1 MNARVAS
8 SLLALGL
15 ATLSSSALAFPGLD
29 IGVGVVGLAGGSI
42 IDKASESDPASQA
55 YPGFAGT
62 RVGVGGVVE
71 ARFLGIVGIEA
82 GYVVSTDKGE
92 GDVSL
97 LGKSIAAS
105 LGQTASHIPVM
116 VKLVAP
122 IPVFAP
128 FVAAGIDFVKPGS
141 CESSLKLE
149 GVTVPTTCYND
160 SYSMWT
166 GALGAEIS
174 LPFLDFIRFPIS
186 LRGSAHRDFG
196 DGIADRASFTF
207 DPATGKVPTSA
218 NLRSEWRYDVY
229 GTVGASLFF

>member
-42 IDKASESDPASQA
+42 IDQPDGSDNASKA
-55 YPGFAGT
+55 YPGFAGS

-71 ARFLGIVGIEA
+71 ARFLGIVGVEA
-82 GYVVSTDKGE
+82 GYIVSTDKGE
-92 GDVSL
+92 GDVTL

-105 LGQTASHIPVM
+105 LGQSASHIPVM
-116 VKLVAP
+116 LKLVAP
-122 IPVFAP
+122 LPIFAP
-128 FVAAGIDFVKPGS
+128 FIGAGVDFVKPGS

-160 SYSMWT
+160 GYSMWT

-186 LRGSAHRDFG
+186 VRGSAHRDFG
-196 DGIADRASFTF
+196 DGLSDRGAITT
-207 DPATGKVPTSA
+207 DATTGIPTSA
-218 NLRSEWRYDVY
+218 KLRSEWRYDVY
-229 GTVGASLFF
+229 GTVGASIFF

>member
-29 IGVGVVGLAGGSI
+29 IGVGVAGLAGGSI
-42 IDKASESDPASQA
+42 IDKASGSDPASQA

-62 RVGVGGVVE
+62 RVGIGGVLE
-71 ARFLGIVGIEA
+71 ARFLGFVGIEA
-82 GYVVSTDKGE
+82 GYFVSTDKGE

-97 LGKSIAAS
+97 LGKSISAS
-105 LGQTASHIPVM
+105 LGQSASHIPVL

-122 IPVFAP
+122 IPMFSP
-128 FVAAGIDFVKPGS
+128 FIGAGVDFVKPGS

-149 GVTVPTTCYND
+149 GVTVPTSCFND

-174 LPFLDFIRFPIS
+174 LPFFDMVRFPIS

-196 DGIADRASFTF
+196 DGLSDRGTITVDST
-207 DPATGKVPTSA
+207 TGIPTSA
-218 NLRSEWRYDVY
+218 RLRSEWRYDVY
-229 GTVGASLFF
+229 GTVGASIFF

>member
-1 MNARVAS
+1 MNARAAS
-8 SLLALGL
+8 SLFALGL

-29 IGVGVVGLAGGSI
+29 IGVGVAGLAGLSI
-42 IDKASESDPASQA
+42 IDQPSGNEPASKA

-62 RVGVGGVVE
+62 RTGIGGVLE
-71 ARFLGIVGIEA
+71 ARFLGFVGVEA
-82 GYVVSTDKGE
+82 GYFVSTDKGE

-97 LGKSIAAS
+97 LGKSISAS
-105 LGQTASHIPVM
+105 LGQTATHIPVM
-116 VKLVAP
+116 AKLVAP
-122 IPVFAP
+122 IPIFSP
-128 FVAAGIDFVKPGS
+128 FIGLGVDFVKPGS

-174 LPFLDFIRFPIS
+174 LPFLDMIRFPVS

-196 DGIADRASFTF
+196 DSLSDRGTITVNSTTGI
-207 DPATGKVPTSA
+207 PESA
-218 NLRSEWRYDVY
+218 KLRSEWRYDVY
-229 GTVGASLFF
+229 GTVGASIFF

>member
-1 MNARVAS
+1 MNARAAS

-29 IGVGVVGLAGGSI
+29 IGVGIAGLAGGSI
-42 IDKASESDPASQA
+42 IDKASGSDPASQA

-62 RVGVGGVVE
+62 RVGVGGVLE
-71 ARFLGIVGIEA
+71 ARFLGFVGVEA
-82 GYVVSTDKGE
+82 GYFVSTDKGE
-92 GDVSL
+92 GDVKL
-97 LGKSIAAS
+97 LGKEIAAS
-105 LGQTASHIPVM
+105 LGQSATHIPVM
-116 VKLVAP
+116 AKLVAP
-122 IPVFAP
+122 IPVFSP
-128 FVAAGIDFVKPGS
+128 FIGVGVDFVKPGS

-174 LPFLDFIRFPIS
+174 LPFFDMVRFPIS

-196 DGIADRASFTF
+196 DGLSDRGTITVN
-207 DPATGKVPTSA
+207 ATTGIPESA
-218 NLRSEWRYDVY
+218 KLRSEWRYDVY
-229 GTVGASLFF
+229 GTVGASIFF

>member
-29 IGVGVVGLAGGSI
+29 IGVGVAGLAGGSI
-42 IDKASESDPASQA
+42 IDKASGSDPASQA

-62 RVGVGGVVE
+62 RVGIGGVLE
-71 ARFLGIVGIEA
+71 ARFLGFLGVEA
-82 GYVVSTDKGE
+82 GYFVSTDKGD
-92 GDVSL
+92 GDVKL
-97 LGKSIAAS
+97 LGKSISAT
-105 LGQTASHIPVM
+105 LGQSASHIPVL

-122 IPVFAP
+122 IPMFAP
-128 FVAAGIDFVKPGS
+128 FIGAGVDFVKPGS
-141 CESSLKLE
+141 CESNLKLE

-174 LPFLDFIRFPIS
+174 LPFFDMIRFPIS

-196 DGIADRASFTF
+196 DGLSDRGTITVDST
-207 DPATGKVPTSA
+207 TGVPTSA
-218 NLRSEWRYDVY
+218 RLRSEWRYDVY
-229 GTVGASLFF
+229 GTVGASIFF